1 MEFPALKQSSRDLG
15 FLTMAS
21 GSTDINS
28 TQWLAHIADMLGA
41 EASGMVTVH
50 PDGSHSLIANGHTES
65 AIGEYR
71 DHYSR
76 CDPLPALLAERPD
89 GRAIVVDT
97 TRHPAYIAQRELCND
112 YLRPHGIDHV
122 IATQWRQPDGT
133 LRVVGVQRFHG
144 SEPFSVAL
152 GKDLDRFI
160 HHWRIGNAIPS
171 PAGFAARTGDSRRH
185 CDIAAQLNL
194 PLVVVDCR
202 LAIAWAN
209 PAAREERSS
218 AWTALFD
225 KRTDNSAQIAI
236 RRQFQA
242 LVATSLRQRAESEA
256 LVVAPDDTWLASAAP
271 LNGKPDLAL
280 LRLTAMHHLGRG
292 VRGRLQRLFGLT
304 PAEAEMTA
312 RLANGESLEA
322 IAAARNVCVN
332 TVRTQLRT
340 VFKKTG
346 THRQGE
352 LVCAVGR
359 LALVG

>member
-1 MEFPALKQSSRDLG
+1 MATTATDSSS
-15 FLTMAS
+15 A
-21 GSTDINS
+21 
-28 TQWLAHIADMLGA
+28 QWLAHIADMLGA
-41 EASGMVTVH
+41 EASGMLTLH
-50 PDGSHSLIANGHTES
+50 PDGSHSLIANGHSER
-65 AIGEYR
+65 AIAEYR
-71 DHYSR
+71 NYYGQL
-76 CDPLPALLAERPD
+76 DPLPSLLAERPD
-89 GRAIVVDT
+89 GRAIVLDT
-97 TRHPAYIAQRELCND
+97 TRHPAYLAQRELTND

-152 GKDLDRFI
+152 GKELDRLI

-171 PAGFAARTGDSRRH
+171 PAGFAARAEDSRRH

-194 PLVVVDCR
+194 PLAVVDCR

-209 PAAREERSS
+209 PAAREACSS

-225 KRTDNSAQIAI
+225 KRTENSAQIAI
-236 RRQFQA
+236 RRQLQA
-242 LVATSLRQRAESEA
+242 LVAASLRQCTESEA
-256 LVVAPDDTWLASAAP
+256 LVVAADNTWFAAATP

-322 IAAARNVCVN
+322 IAEARSVCVD

-359 LALVG
+359 LAVE

>member
-1 MEFPALKQSSRDLG
+1 MTSPA
-15 FLTMAS
+15 
-21 GSTDINS
+21 TDNN
-28 TQWLAHIADMLGA
+28 TALWLAHIADMLGA
-41 EASGMVTVH
+41 EASGMLTLH
-50 PDGSHSLIANGHTES
+50 PDGRQDLITNGHSES
-65 AIGEYR
+65 AIAEYR

-76 CDPLPALLAERPD
+76 LDPLPSLLAERPD
-89 GRAIVVDT
+89 GRAIVLDT
-97 TRHPAYIAQRELCND
+97 TRHPAYLAQCELSSD

-133 LRVVGVQRFHG
+133 LRVVGVQHFRG

-152 GKDLDRFI
+152 GKELDRLI
-160 HHWRIGNAIPS
+160 HHWRIGNAIPL

-194 PLVVVDCR
+194 PLAVVDCR
-202 LAIAWAN
+202 LVIAWAN
-209 PAAREERSS
+209 PAAREEHSS
-218 AWTALFD
+218 AWAALFD

-236 RRQFQA
+236 RRQLQA
-242 LVATSLRQRAESEA
+242 LVAASLRQRTESEA
-256 LVVAPDDTWLASAAP
+256 LVAASANTWFAAATP
-271 LNGKPDLAL
+271 LNGNPDLAL

-322 IAAARNVCVN
+322 IAEARSVCVD

-359 LALVG
+359 LAVIG